1 MKELITTEVL
11 ADSYLPGSP
20 PSLTVSDGAFTLA
33 FLWFL
38 QLSVIKVAQKKKK
51 IKENATQNTSASSL
65 LRLVSALWD
74 RNNEL
79 KVC

>member
-51 IKENATQNTSASSL
+51 NQRKRHSEHISQFTAEARKCSMGQE
-65 LRLVSALWD
+65 
-74 RNNEL
+74 
-79 KVC
+79 